1 MFKVSSYDRFLG
13 RFVYLILLHLFSDT
27 SIVQMLHKDYTQ
39 YGMFVMI
46 LRNRYYLFALRESTL
61 ILIE

>member
-1 MFKVSSYDRFLG
+1 MFKVISYDRFLG

-27 SIVQMLHKDYTQ
+27 SIVQMLHKYYIQ
-39 YGMFVMI
+39 YVKFDMI
-46 LRNRYYLFALRESTL
+46 LRNRYYLLALGESTL